1 MQVTITQQQY
11 NPLLK
16 RKEIVFTINHSQ
28 TRGTPTRLEVRN
40 ALADMLKTKTEV
52 VYVKSIK
59 TKAGTMTAIGEAN
72 AYDSLEQAQHIEE
85 KYIIE
90 RNQPKEK
97 KEAAEKTEAPLA
109 PAEKPEQKTEQTAQK
124 EG

>member
-1 MQVTITQQQY
+1 MELTITQQQY

-16 RKEIVFTINHSQ
+16 RKEIAFTINHSQ
-28 TRGTPTRLEVRN
+28 TRGTPTRLEVRS
-40 ALADMLKTKTEV
+40 ALADMLKTKTDV

-72 AYDSLEQAQHIEE
+72 AYDSLEQAQHIEA

-97 KEAAEKTEAPLA
+97 KEAAEKTEAPPA
-109 PAEKPEQKTEQTAQK
+109 PAEKPEQAARK

>member
-16 RKEIVFTINHSQ
+16 RKEITFTIDHSQ

-40 ALADMLKTKTEV
+40 ALAEMLKAKVEV

-72 AYDSLEQAQHIEE
+72 AYDSLEQAQHIEA
-85 KYIIE
+85 KYIIA

-97 KEAAEKTEAPLA
+97 KEVAEKTEAQPS
-109 PAEKPEQKTEQTAQK
+109 PAEKAEQPAKK

>member
-1 MQVTITQQQY
+1 MEVTITQQQY

-16 RKEIVFTINHSQ
+16 RKEIAFTINHSQ
-28 TRGTPTRLEVRN
+28 TRGTPTRLEVRS
-40 ALADMLKTKTEV
+40 ALADMLKTKIEV
-52 VYVKSIK
+52 IYVKSIK

-72 AYDSLEQAQHIEE
+72 AYDSLEQAQHIEA

-97 KEAAEKTEAPLA
+97 KEVAEKTEAPPA
-109 PAEKPEQKTEQTAQK
+109 PVEKPEQTAKK

>member
-1 MQVTITQQQY
+1 MEVTITQQQY

-16 RKEIVFTINHSQ
+16 RKEIAFTINHSQ
-28 TRGTPTRLEVRN
+28 TRGTPTRLEVRS
-40 ALADMLKTKTEV
+40 ALADMLKTKAEV

-59 TKAGTMTAIGEAN
+59 TKAGTMTATGEAN
-72 AYDSLEQAQHIEE
+72 AYDSLEQAQHIEA

-97 KEAAEKTEAPLA
+97 KEAAEKTEAPPA
-109 PAEKPEQKTEQTAQK
+109 PAEKTEQAAKK